1 MAKLKLKFSN
11 LFAYLGAL
19 VFGVFTTPDVHSQ
32 EDPNA
37 AGEDASSEAR
47 ESLSPGAI
55 AAAIAAAAA
64 LAAAVDDVG
73 RAERRRRDHANARD
87 ERAGN
92 ILGLRAGKK
101 RLARRVAELLRELR
115 EA

>member
-55 AAAIAAAAA
+55 AAAIAAACISCCF
-64 LAAAVDDVG
+64 
-73 RAERRRRDHANARD
+73 R
-87 ERAGN
+87 
-92 ILGLRAGKK
+92 
-101 RLARRVAELLRELR
+101 
-115 EA
+115 